1 MKFKVIFTFI
11 VSILH
16 YMKLHLMKERNKK
29 PNQPTTSQID
39 KQMKEKKEKK
49 VKYNIKYDI
58 AKKQKKKTVHGK
70 WQYFN

>member
-1 MKFKVIFTFI
+1 
-11 VSILH
+11 
-16 YMKLHLMKERNKK
+16 MKETNKK

-39 KQMKEKKEKK
+39 KQMKEKK